1 VNEDRATRYHR
12 LKRRASV
19 LAVVWSGL
27 LLVGILATGS
37 HLTIRTATESAAAI
51 LTDRGS
57 MALAVAL
64 YASVLV
70 LLNEAGTLPVTAFS
84 GLVLDR
90 RYGLSA
96 ERASG
101 WVFDQAKAVL
111 LTVVI
116 AAIVASL
123 VYQCIRW
130 SPESW
135 WLPASLMFGALM
147 IGLAHLAPVVLL
159 PLFYDMKTLD
169 RATLRERLLALAR
182 RAGTRVLGVYEWGLA
197 ARTRKANAALT
208 GIGSSRRILVSDTML
223 DGYSDE
229 EIEVVLAHELA
240 HHVHGDAWKALAFET
255 ALALAGCFVAA
266 RILVAAASPLGLRGP
281 TDIAGLPLLVLAFGG
296 VSLAAQPLARALSR
310 ARERR
315 ADRTALELTRN
326 PTAFVSAIGR
336 LSAQNLAEDRPSR
349 LVEWVFLSHP
359 PTHERISAARAFRA

>member
-19 LAVVWSGL
+19 LSAVWSGL

-37 HLTIRTATESAAAI
+37 HLTLRTVAESAAAI

-64 YASVLV
+64 YAAALV
-70 LLNEAGTLPVTAFS
+70 LLNEAGALPVAAFS

-90 RYGLSA
+90 RYGLSV

-101 WVFDQAKAVL
+101 WLVDQAKAIL
-111 LTVVI
+111 LTIVL
-116 AAIVASL
+116 AATVASL
-123 VYQCIRW
+123 VYECIRW
-130 SPESW
+130 SPDSW
-135 WLPASLMFGALM
+135 WLPASVVFGVLMA
-147 IGLAHLAPVVLL
+147 GLAGLAPVVLL
-159 PLFYDMKTLD
+159 PLFYEVKTLN
-169 RATLRERLLALAR
+169 RGTLHERLLGLAR

-208 GIGSSRRILVSDTML
+208 GIGSSLRILVSDTML
-223 DGYSDE
+223 DGYTDE

-255 ALALAGCFVAA
+255 ALALAGFFMAA
-266 RILVAAASPLGLRGP
+266 RILAAAAPPLGLRGP
-281 TDIAGLPLLVLAFGG
+281 TDVAGLPLLVLVFGG
-296 VSLAAQPLARALSR
+296 VSLAAQPIARALSR

-326 PTAFVSAIGR
+326 PAAFVSAIGR

-349 LVEWVFLSHP
+349 LVEWLFLSHP
-359 PTHERISAARAFRA
+359 PTE